1 MLPDSPFTGPFSVL
15 IVDDHFVVRNGL
27 TAALEAE
34 PDIRVLGEADSAANA
49 LAVFSNQ
56 RPDVVLLDLQL
67 PDMGCPALITA
78 LRAIDPLAKVL
89 VLSAY
94 ARADELDRVLEAGAA
109 GYVQKSA
116 PRDELLMALRR
127 VAAGGRHLNADL
139 RRRIKELRSGPAI
152 TPRERDV
159 LALIARGQSN
169 KEIAGTLGISAGT
182 VKQHISTVLDKLEVK
197 DRAQAATEAIRR
209 GIISLSE

>member
-1 MLPDSPFTGPFSVL
+1 MPLDPPFARPFSVL

-27 TAALEAE
+27 TAALETE
-34 PDIRVLGEADSAANA
+34 PDIRVLGEADSASNA
-49 LAVFSNQ
+49 LAVFSSQ
-56 RPDVVLLDLQL
+56 RPDVILLDLQL

-78 LRAIDPLAKVL
+78 LREIDPLAKVL
-89 VLSAY
+89 VFSAY
-94 ARADELDRVLEAGAA
+94 ARDDELDRVMEAGAA

-116 PRDELLMALRR
+116 PRDELLMALRQ
-127 VAAGGRHLNADL
+127 VAAGGRHLNAEL

-169 KEIAGTLGISAGT
+169 KEIADTLGISAGT

-209 GIISLSE
+209 GIISLQE